1 MMRIYLPG
9 TMRDLARLRDEGA
22 IAGGFTAH
30 AVTPALREWYAAS
43 DTEELEHAAFLDA
56 ERRSLHRLAGD
67 PTVVRLRVVIAADVP
82 DDVVLPAGGDDEDR
96 AVVLVRGG
104 LSVDSVAS
112 VHVDEVDA
120 QADVTAAIEALGAA
134 AEGDDDAQFT
144 VDSAEGHDLL
154 WYDVTELDDVLV
166 LDEL

>member
-22 IAGGFTAH
+22 LAGGFTAH
-30 AVTPALREWYAAS
+30 AVTPALREWYAGS

-56 ERRSLHRLAGD
+56 ERRSLHRLAVD

-82 DDVVLPAGGDDEDR
+82 DDVVLPGGGDDEDR
-96 AVVLVRGG
+96 AVVVVRGG
-104 LSVDSVAS
+104 LSVASVAS